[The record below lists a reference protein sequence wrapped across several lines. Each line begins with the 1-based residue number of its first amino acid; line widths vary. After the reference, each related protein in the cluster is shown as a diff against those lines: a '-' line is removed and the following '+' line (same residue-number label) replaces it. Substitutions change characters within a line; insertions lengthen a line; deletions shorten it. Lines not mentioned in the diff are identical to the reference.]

1 MLLSWSLPRVFV
13 ATPVWRVRTDFS
25 LTPAR
30 PRPAMARPAMQ
41 RPKAKEIAC
50 ATAPVTALGQST
62 ARALVDAGYMPLSR
76 YVELF
81 ESAEA
86 QFGEGEV

>member
-25 LTPAR
+25 LTPAKPR
-30 PRPAMARPAMQ
+30 LAMPRPAVQ
-41 RPKAKEIAC
+41 RPRAREIAC
-50 ATAPVTALGQST
+50 AAPAALDRST

-81 ESAEA
+81 EGAEP
-86 QFGEGEV
+86 QFGEGEI

>member
-13 ATPVWRVRTDFS
+13 VTPVWRVRADFS

-30 PRPAMARPAMQ
+30 PRPAVQ
-41 RPKAKEIAC
+41 RLKAKEVAC
-50 ATAPVTALGQST
+50 VAAAALDRST

-81 ESAEA
+81 EGAEP

>member
-1 MLLSWSLPRVFV
+1 MAGADRLFADPRQ
-13 ATPVWRVRTDFS
+13 AASCGGSGRG
-25 LTPAR
+25 AR
-30 PRPAMARPAMQ
+30 
-41 RPKAKEIAC
+41 EIAC
-50 ATAPVTALGQST
+50 AAPAALDRST

-81 ESAEA
+81 EGAEP

>member
-25 LTPAR
+25 LAPAK
-30 PRPAMARPAMQ
+30 PRPAVKANEVACVAPA
-41 RPKAKEIAC
+41 
-50 ATAPVTALGQST
+50 ALHRST

-81 ESAEA
+81 EGAEPH
-86 QFGEGEV
+86 FGEGEI

>member
-13 ATPVWRVRTDFS
+13 ATPVWRVRTDLS
-25 LTPAR
+25 LVPAR
-30 PRPAMARPAMQ
+30 PRLAVQ
-41 RPKAKEIAC
+41 RPTVRAIAC
-50 ATAPVTALGQST
+50 AEPGELDRSA
-62 ARALVDAGYMPLSR
+62 ARALVDAGYMPVSR

-81 ESAEA
+81 EGVEP

>member
-1 MLLSWSLPRVFV
+1 MSLSWSLPRVFV

-25 LTPAR
+25 LAPAK
-30 PRPAMARPAMQ
+30 ARPAMQ
-41 RPKAKEIAC
+41 RAKAREIAC
-50 ATAPVTALGQST
+50 AAPAALDRPT

-81 ESAEA
+81 EGAEP

>member
-13 ATPVWRVRTDFS
+13 ATPVWRVRTDFA
-25 LTPAR
+25 LAPVR
-30 PRPAMARPAMQ
+30 PRSAAQ
-41 RPKAKEIAC
+41 RPRAKEVAVV
-50 ATAPVTALGQST
+50 APAVLERST

-76 YVELF
+76 YVELY
-81 ESAEA
+81 EGAEP

>member
-30 PRPAMARPAMQ
+30 PRPAIQRPRVKEIDCTAQAALDRPA
-41 RPKAKEIAC
+41 
-50 ATAPVTALGQST
+50 

-81 ESAEA
+81 EVAEP

>member
-30 PRPAMARPAMQ
+30 PRPAMRRPWV
-41 RPKAKEIAC
+41 RDVAC
-50 ATAPVTALGQST
+50 AAPAKLDRSA
-62 ARALVDAGYMPLSR
+62 ARAMVDAGYMPLSR

-81 ESAEA
+81 EGAEP

>member
-1 MLLSWSLPRVFV
+1 MVLSWSLPRVFV

-25 LTPAR
+25 LTPAG
-30 PRPAMARPAMQ
+30 PRPGVQ
-41 RPKAKEIAC
+41 RPKAKQIAG
-50 ATAPVTALGQST
+50 TAASAVDRST

-76 YVELF
+76 YVALF
-81 ESAEA
+81 EGAKP

>member
-30 PRPAMARPAMQ
+30 PRPAMRH
-41 RPKAKEIAC
+41 RKAKATAC
-50 ATAPVTALGQST
+50 AAPAALERST

-81 ESAEA
+81 EGAEP

>member
-1 MLLSWSLPRVFV
+1 MSLSWSLPRVFV

-25 LTPAR
+25 LAPAR
-30 PRPAMARPAMQ
+30 PRPAMPC
-41 RPKAKEIAC
+41 PKAA
-50 ATAPVTALGQST
+50 AGTAPAALDRPT

-81 ESAEA
+81 EAAEPL
-86 QFGEGEV
+86 FGEGEV

>member
-25 LTPAR
+25 LTPAKSR
-30 PRPAMARPAMQ
+30 PAMPRPAIQP
-41 RPKAKEIAC
+41 PKAKAISGA
-50 ATAPVTALGQST
+50 APAAFDRST

-81 ESAEA
+81 EAAEP

>member
-25 LTPAR
+25 LTPAGR
-30 PRPAMARPAMQ
+30 CPAVQ
-41 RPKAKEIAC
+41 RPKAQTIAG
-50 ATAPVTALGQST
+50 AAPAALDRST

-81 ESAEA
+81 EGAEP

>member
-30 PRPAMARPAMQ
+30 RRPAVQ
-41 RPKAKEIAC
+41 RPKAKDIVRA
-50 ATAPVTALGQST
+50 APAVLDRST
-62 ARALVDAGYMPLSR
+62 ACALVDAGYMPLSR

-81 ESAEA
+81 EGAEP

>member
-30 PRPAMARPAMQ
+30 PRPAVARP
-41 RPKAKEIAC
+41 RPREIAC
-50 ATAPVTALGQST
+50 AAPATLDRPT
-62 ARALVDAGYMPLSR
+62 ARALVDAGYLPLSR

-81 ESAEA
+81 EGVEP

>member
-25 LTPAR
+25 LTPVR
-30 PRPAMARPAMQ
+30 PRPAAQPSKVRAV
-41 RPKAKEIAC
+41 AG
-50 ATAPVTALGQST
+50 APPTVLDRSA
-62 ARALVDAGYMPLSR
+62 ARALVDAGYMPVSR

-81 ESAEA
+81 DGAEQ

>member
-25 LTPAR
+25 LAPAR
-30 PRPAMARPAMQ
+30 PRPALQ
-41 RPKAKEIAC
+41 RPKVKQIAG
-50 ATAPVTALGQST
+50 AVSAALDRST

-81 ESAEA
+81 EGAEP

>member
-13 ATPVWRVRTDFS
+13 ATPVWRCEPTFRWPLPS
-25 LTPAR
+25 RAR
-30 PRPAMARPAMQ
+30 GAAAEGRD
-41 RPKAKEIAC
+41 IAC
-50 ATAPVTALGQST
+50 AAPAALDRPT

-81 ESAEA
+81 EGAEP

>member
-13 ATPVWRVRTDFS
+13 ATPVWRVRADFS
-25 LTPAR
+25 LTPAK
-30 PRPAMARPAMQ
+30 PRPAVARP
-41 RPKAKEIAC
+41 RAKEIAC
-50 ATAPVTALGQST
+50 AAPVALDRST
-62 ARALVDAGYMPLSR
+62 ARTLVDAGYMPLSR

-81 ESAEA
+81 EGAEP

>member
-25 LTPAR
+25 LAPAKAR
-30 PRPAMARPAMQ
+30 PMARPAMQ
-41 RPKAKEIAC
+41 RAKAREIAC
-50 ATAPVTALGQST
+50 AAPAALDRPT

-76 YVELF
+76 YLELF
-81 ESAEA
+81 EGAES

>member
-1 MLLSWSLPRVFV
+1 MLLSWSLPRFFV

-25 LTPAR
+25 LAPAK
-30 PRPAMARPAMQ
+30 PRPVQ
-41 RPKAKEIAC
+41 RPKAKDVAR
-50 ATAPVTALGQST
+50 AAPAALDRSS

-81 ESAEA
+81 EGAEPH
-86 QFGEGEV
+86 FGEGEV

>member
-25 LTPAR
+25 LTPAK
-30 PRPAMARPAMQ
+30 PRPAMPRPALQ

-50 ATAPVTALGQST
+50 AAPAALDRSA

-81 ESAEA
+81 EGAEP

>member
-25 LTPAR
+25 LTPAK
-30 PRPAMARPAMQ
+30 PRPMARPAMQ

-50 ATAPVTALGQST
+50 ATAPATALDQST

-81 ESAEA
+81 EGAEP